1 MNNNRLRNE
10 MLLKDLIWTIKLP
23 VQGKI
28 HQHFYT
34 SWKSIFW
41 YLLTPVC
48 GRFDYLIDRI
58 VQKTE
63 FRVKYRAGAGQLYH
77 RTRFKI
83 KKRLK

>member
-1 MNNNRLRNE
+1 MKCYTLGF
-10 MLLKDLIWTIKLP
+10 DLDYQITR
-23 VQGKI
+23 
-28 HQHFYT
+28 T

-83 KKRLK
+83 KKET